1 MKAFMNEDFLLT
13 TETGSRLFHRYAESC
28 PIIDYHNHLPPK
40 DIYQRRRYDNL
51 TQVWLEADHY
61 KWRCMRVCGVAEE
74 YVTGEA
80 SDYAK
85 FAEFARI
92 MPKLIGS
99 PVYHWAHLELQ
110 RYFGIETPLSAATA
124 KEIWHGI

>member
-1 MKAFMNEDFLLT
+1 MKAFMDKDFLLT
-13 TETGSRLFHRYAESC
+13 TETARNLFFGHAEKC
-28 PIIDYHNHLPPK
+28 PIIDYHNHLPAK

-74 YVTGEA
+74 YVTGGA

-85 FAEFARI
+85 FAG
-92 MPKLIGS
+92 K
-99 PVYHWAHLELQ
+99 
-110 RYFGIETPLSAATA
+110 
-124 KEIWHGI
+124 

>member
-1 MKAFMNEDFLLT
+1 MKAFMDKDFLLT
-13 TETGSRLFHRYAESC
+13 TETARKLFFDYAEKC
-28 PIIDYHNHLPPK
+28 PIIDYHNHLPAK

-74 YVTGEA
+74 YVTGGA

-85 FAEFARI
+85 FAASSAKSWDSWWKADSIREMKTPWLR
-92 MPKLIGS
+92 
-99 PVYHWAHLELQ
+99 WAKWWK
-110 RYFGIETPLSAATA
+110 ISA
-124 KEIWHGI
+124 